1 MRWTARCRAEALAA
15 GSGGAEEAGSGTFV
29 AALNA
34 GYRIGEAIGH
44 GAVARVVEVHA
55 PDGRRL
61 AGKILHESHR
71 DDPAAAARFAQEAAI
86 LADLRHPNLV
96 AVEGIVAIDGIDVLL
111 MERVDGSDLARVL
124 AREAPLSEPRLRAL
138 LRGIA
143 AGLGAAHA
151 AGVVHRDLKPSNV
164 LMSASPSGVAADGT
178 PKIADFGMAR
188 ASSLAGV
195 DPAAFAVLG
204 TPDYMAPESID
215 PLAVDPRTDLYAL
228 GCIAFEAATGRPP
241 YGGATPMSVIQAH
254 REAEIPALPDRY
266 GEGMRALVRDLLAK
280 SPADRPPAAE
290 AVIQALDRLE
300 STPVALARRDLHGT
314 DRCARCGRRV
324 VVEAGVCIACSAP
337 LARIE
342 PGGYTLLVVGPG
354 APGDKLDSELRERLL
369 RWLVDNP
376 SLRLDPRGLK
386 RRIPRLPF
394 TLATRLSEH
403 SGAALGVA
411 LRELG
416 LETELVHGHALASP
430 AMRTKTK
437 RLWGRAAL
445 IVFTSVAGLWGSAGP
460 IGVLTSML
468 LMFAGI
474 SVGTVIASTWR
485 VTRRLGGVTH
495 ALPAPVE
502 AALARIAPALPA
514 IESQRHREGLRAVVE
529 RASTLARVLAPDDR
543 ETAHELA
550 RAVETALVTAARLD
564 ALDREL
570 SRFARDEA
578 GEAGRE
584 LLRERDTWAA
594 RLLALTAAL
603 DALSMRLAHARER
616 DDRTADDELAAVR
629 LQLEALEEV
638 QAR

>member
-1 MRWTARCRAEALAA
+1 L
-15 GSGGAEEAGSGTFV
+15 S
-29 AALNA
+29 A

-96 AVEGIVAIDGIDVLL
+96 VVEGIVAIDGTDVLV

-164 LMSASPSGVAADGT
+164 LMAADDT

-280 SPADRPPAAE
+280 SPADRPPAAD

-300 STPVALARRDLHGT
+300 SPSVALAHRDARGT

-376 SLRLDPRGLK
+376 SLRLDPRGLQ

-394 TLATRLSEH
+394 TLATGLSER

-416 LETELVHGHALASP
+416 LETELVRGHALASA

-460 IGVLTSML
+460 LGVLASML
-468 LMFAGI
+468 IMFTGI
-474 SVGTVIASTWR
+474 SVGTVVASTWR
-485 VTRRLGGVTH
+485 VTRRRGGVVD
-495 ALPAPVE
+495 ALPVPVE

-529 RASTLARVLAPDDR
+529 RATTLARALGPGDRDTAP
-543 ETAHELA
+543 ELA

-570 SRFARDEA
+570 SRLARDEA

-603 DALSMRLAHARER
+603 DALTMRLAHARDRE
-616 DDRTADDELAAVR
+616 DRTVDDELAAVR